1 MKSLIWISYDL
12 GLKGDYEGIY
22 SWLDQHEAKECGDNI
37 GFVNYEWKKN
47 LFLEL
52 QKDIKRH
59 VKITPKNRIYVIVP
73 SEKVPNK
80 YIGKFLFG
88 GRKTPAWEGSAIK
101 KMISD
106 EFDG

>member
-12 GLKGDYEGIY
+12 GLKGDYEGLY
-22 SWLDQHEAKECGDNI
+22 SWLDLHGAKECGDSV
-37 GFVNYEWKKN
+37 GFVSYEWKTN

-52 QKDIKRH
+52 QKDIKKS
-59 VKITPKNRIYVIVP
+59 VKITPKNRIYVIIP
-73 SEKVPNK
+73 SDNSSKK

-88 GRKTPAWEGSAIK
+88 NRKASPWEGSAIK
-101 KMISD
+101 RVISD